1 MNQIITTEIPPS
13 GVRGLSIICFGE
25 MLWDVLPTGKQP
37 GGAPMNVAVHLK
49 NLGHNPQMISRIGN
63 DELGKELLAFV
74 TEKGLS
80 TDLIQQGETH
90 LTGVVKAN
98 VSDKN
103 EVTYKIVQPVAWDYI
118 QYDEVL
124 ENTVANADVFVY
136 GSLAA
141 RSATSAET
149 LFKLLKKA
157 RFKVFD
163 VNLRAPHYDQTTLE
177 HLLSEAD
184 MVKMNASELA
194 LLSTWYAPNTDENN
208 AITAL
213 ATRFNLQT
221 ICVTKGEHGAVLW
234 TGGQFYQTGG
244 FQVEVKDTIGSGDSF
259 LAALL
264 TGLLQGQS
272 PEESVRFACATGSLV
287 ATYYG
292 ATPFVSYEEIQ
303 SFLTPNLI

>member
-1 MNQIITTEIPPS
+1 MKTN
-13 GVRGLSIICFGE
+13 IICFGE

-63 DELGKELLAFV
+63 DELGKELLTFV

-118 QYDEVL
+118 QHGEALGDA
-124 ENTVANADVFVY
+124 VASADVFVY
-136 GSLAA
+136 GSLSA

-149 LFKLLKKA
+149 LFRLLKKA

-177 HLLSEAD
+177 HLLNEAD
-184 MVKMNASELA
+184 MVKMNANELT
-194 LLSTWYAPNTDENN
+194 LLSTWYAPNADEET
-208 AITAL
+208 AIVEL
-213 ATRFNLQT
+213 ARRFDLQT

-234 TGGQFYQTGG
+234 TAGQFYHTNG

-264 TGLLQGQS
+264 TCLLDGQS
-272 PEESVRFACATGSLV
+272 PAESLQFACAMGSLV
-287 ATYYG
+287 ATYRG
-292 ATPFVSYEEIQ
+292 ATPFVSYSEIQ

>member
-1 MNQIITTEIPPS
+1 MKTN
-13 GVRGLSIICFGE
+13 IICFGE

-49 NLGHNPQMISRIGN
+49 NLGHNPQMISRIGH
-63 DELGKELLAFV
+63 DELGKELLDFIE
-74 TEKGLS
+74 EKGLT

-118 QYDEVL
+118 QCDDAL
-124 ENTVANADVFVY
+124 ETTVANADVFVY

-141 RSATSAET
+141 RSAASADT
-149 LFKLLKKA
+149 LFRLLKKA

-163 VNLRAPHYDQTTLE
+163 INLRAPHYDQNTLE
-177 HLLSEAD
+177 QLLRAAD
-184 MVKMNASELA
+184 MVKMNANELDMLA
-194 LLSTWYAPNTDENN
+194 AWYAPNADEQT
-208 AITAL
+208 AIITL
-213 ATRFNLQT
+213 AETFDIQT

-234 TGGQFYQTGG
+234 TGGKFYQSAG
-244 FQVEVKDTIGSGDSF
+244 FQVDVQDTIGSGDSF

-264 TGLLQGQS
+264 TCLLEGQS
-272 PEESVRFACATGSLV
+272 PADGLQFACAMGSLV
-287 ATYYG
+287 ATYRG
-292 ATPFVSYEEIQ
+292 ATPFVTASEIH
-303 SFLTPNLI
+303 SFLTPQIQ

>member
-1 MNQIITTEIPPS
+1 MKTN
-13 GVRGLSIICFGE
+13 IICFGE

-49 NLGHNPQMISRIGN
+49 NLGHNPQMISRIGH
-63 DELGKELLAFV
+63 DELGKELLDFIQ
-74 TEKGLS
+74 EKGLA

-118 QYDEVL
+118 QCDEAL
-124 ENTVANADVFVY
+124 ETAVANADVFIY

-141 RSATSAET
+141 RSAASADT
-149 LFKLLKKA
+149 LSRLLKKA

-163 VNLRAPHYDQTTLE
+163 VNLRAPHYDQNTLE
-177 HLLSEAD
+177 QLLHAAD
-184 MVKMNASELA
+184 MVKMNANELDMLA
-194 LLSTWYAPNTDENN
+194 AWYTPNTDEQT
-208 AITAL
+208 AIITL
-213 ATRFNLQT
+213 AETFDIQT

-234 TGGQFYQTGG
+234 TGEKFYQSAG
-244 FQVEVKDTIGSGDSF
+244 FQVEVQDTIGSGDSF

-264 TGLLQGQS
+264 TCLLEGQS
-272 PEESVRFACATGSLV
+272 PADSVQFACAMGSLV
-287 ATYYG
+287 ATYRG
-292 ATPFVSYEEIQ
+292 ATPFVTASEIH
-303 SFLTPNLI
+303 SFLTPQIQ

>member
-1 MNQIITTEIPPS
+1 MKTN
-13 GVRGLSIICFGE
+13 IICFGE

-118 QYDEVL
+118 HYDEAL
-124 ENTVANADVFVY
+124 ENAVASADVFVY
-136 GSLAA
+136 GSLSA
-141 RSATSAET
+141 RSPATADT
-149 LFKLLKKA
+149 LFRLLKKA

-163 VNLRAPHYDQTTLE
+163 VNLRTPHYDQTTLE
-177 HLLSEAD
+177 HLLNEAN
-184 MVKMNASELA
+184 MVKMNAYELA
-194 LLSTWYAPNTDENN
+194 LLTSWYASNTDEKT

-213 ATRFNLQT
+213 GTRFNLQT

-234 TGGQFYQTGG
+234 TSGQFYQTGG

-264 TGLLQGQS
+264 TCLLDEQS
-272 PEESVRFACATGSLV
+272 PADSLQFACAMGSLV
-287 ATYYG
+287 ATYRG

>member
-1 MNQIITTEIPPS
+1 MKTN
-13 GVRGLSIICFGE
+13 IICFGE

-49 NLGHNPQMISRIGN
+49 NLGHNPQMISRVGN

-74 TEKGLS
+74 NEKGVS

-118 QYDEVL
+118 QSNEVL
-124 ENTVANADVFVY
+124 ESAVEDADVFIY

-141 RSATSAET
+141 RSLATADT
-149 LFKLLKKA
+149 LFRLLKKA

-163 VNLRAPHYDQTTLE
+163 VNLRAPHFDPSLIQ
-177 HLLSEAD
+177 HLLNEAD
-184 MVKMNASELA
+184 MVKMNAQELEILA
-194 LLSTWYAPNTDENN
+194 GWFCPETDEET
-208 AITAL
+208 AIIRL
-213 ATRFNLQT
+213 ATRFDIQT
-221 ICVTKGEHGAVLW
+221 ICITKGEYGALLW
-234 TGGQFYQTGG
+234 TQGQFYRSGG
-244 FQVEVKDTIGSGDSF
+244 FEVEVKDTIGSGDSF

-264 TGLLQGQS
+264 TCLLQQQ
-272 PEESVRFACATGSLV
+272 PPAESLKFACAMGSLV

-292 ATPFVSYEEIQ
+292 ATPFISYAQIQ
-303 SFLTPNLI
+303 SFLTPNLIQLSL

>member
-1 MNQIITTEIPPS
+1 MKTN
-13 GVRGLSIICFGE
+13 IICFGE

-49 NLGHNPQMISRIGN
+49 NLGHNPQMISRIGH
-63 DELGKELLAFV
+63 DELGKELLDFIE
-74 TEKGLS
+74 EKGLT

-118 QYDEVL
+118 QCDEAL
-124 ENTVANADVFVY
+124 ETTVANADVFVY

-141 RSATSAET
+141 RSAASADT
-149 LFKLLKKA
+149 LFRLLKKA

-163 VNLRAPHYDQTTLE
+163 VNLRAPHYDQNTLE
-177 HLLSEAD
+177 QLLRAAD
-184 MVKMNASELA
+184 MVKMNANELDMLA
-194 LLSTWYAPNTDENN
+194 AWYAPNADEQT
-208 AITAL
+208 AIITL
-213 ATRFNLQT
+213 AESFDIQT

-234 TGGQFYQTGG
+234 TGGKFYQSAG
-244 FQVEVKDTIGSGDSF
+244 FQVEVQDTIGSGDSF

-264 TGLLQGQS
+264 TCLLEGQS
-272 PEESVRFACATGSLV
+272 PADSVQFACAMGSLV
-287 ATYYG
+287 ATYRG
-292 ATPFVSYEEIQ
+292 ATPLVTASEIY
-303 SFLTPNLI
+303 SFLTPQIQ

>member
-1 MNQIITTEIPPS
+1 MKTD
-13 GVRGLSIICFGE
+13 IICFGE

-49 NLGHNPQMISRIGN
+49 NLGHNPQMISRIGH
-63 DELGKELLAFV
+63 DELGKELLDFIQ
-74 TEKGLS
+74 EKGLA

-118 QYDEVL
+118 QCNEAL
-124 ENTVANADVFVY
+124 ETAVANADVFVY

-141 RSATSAET
+141 RSAASADT
-149 LFKLLKKA
+149 LSRLLKKA

-163 VNLRAPHYDQTTLE
+163 VNLRAPHYDQNTLE
-177 HLLSEAD
+177 QLLRAAD
-184 MVKMNASELA
+184 MVKMNTNELDMLA
-194 LLSTWYAPNTDENN
+194 AWYTPNADEET
-208 AITAL
+208 AIITL
-213 ATRFNLQT
+213 AETFDIQT

-234 TGGQFYQTGG
+234 TGGKFYQSTG
-244 FQVEVKDTIGSGDSF
+244 FQVNVQDTIGSGDSF

-264 TGLLQGQS
+264 TCLLEGQS
-272 PEESVRFACATGSLV
+272 PADSVQFACAMGSLV
-287 ATYYG
+287 ATYRG
-292 ATPFVSYEEIQ
+292 ATPFVTASEIH
-303 SFLTPNLI
+303 SFLTPQIQ

>member
-1 MNQIITTEIPPS
+1 MKTN
-13 GVRGLSIICFGE
+13 IICFGE

-49 NLGHNPQMISRIGN
+49 NLGHNPQMISRIGH
-63 DELGKELLAFV
+63 DELGKELLDFLK
-74 TEKGLS
+74 EKGLT

-118 QYDEVL
+118 QCDEAL
-124 ENTVANADVFVY
+124 ETTVANADVFVY

-141 RSATSAET
+141 RSAASADT
-149 LFKLLKKA
+149 LFRLLKKA

-163 VNLRAPHYDQTTLE
+163 VNLRAPHYDQNTLE
-177 HLLSEAD
+177 QLLRAAD
-184 MVKMNASELA
+184 MVKMNANELDMLA
-194 LLSTWYAPNTDENN
+194 AWYTPNDDEQS
-208 AITAL
+208 AIITL
-213 ATRFNLQT
+213 AETFDIQT

-234 TGGQFYQTGG
+234 TGGKFYQSAG
-244 FQVEVKDTIGSGDSF
+244 FQVDVQDTIGSGDSF

-264 TGLLQGQS
+264 TCLLEGQS
-272 PEESVRFACATGSLV
+272 PADSVQFACAMGSLV
-287 ATYYG
+287 ATYRG
-292 ATPFVSYEEIQ
+292 ATPFVTASEIH
-303 SFLTPNLI
+303 SFLTPQIQ